1 MKKTQCTR
9 HDAQF
14 LLPLVAHRRIEEICG
29 VTGYTISQ
37 LVVIAVEMYA
47 EAKVAA
53 QPRKKKVERA
63 AVRIVLP
70 IRTDRLLSLLQA
82 SYAREGESASRQDVL
97 DDAILHYSKKYS

>member
-1 MKKTQCTR
+1 
-9 HDAQF
+9 
-14 LLPLVAHRRIEEICG
+14 

-37 LVVIAVEMYA
+37 LVVIAVELYA
-47 EAKVAA
+47 EAKVTS

-70 IRTDRLLSLLQA
+70 ARTDRLLSRLQA

-97 DDAILHYSKKYS
+97 DDAILYYSKKYS

>member
-47 EAKVAA
+47 EAKVTA

-70 IRTDRLLSLLQA
+70 ARTDRLLSRLQA

-97 DDAILHYSKKYS
+97 DDAILYYSKKYS